1 MKRTLTYIVTIVA
14 ALGLLISCADLGE
27 IEKRI
32 NSLDSRVTALET
44 VTENLNKNIEALQ
57 KLSEAAF
64 IKSVTSN
71 ANGYTIELSNGD
83 KLEILNGTEGQGIA
97 PLLRINSEGKW
108 EVNYSGDASNTAAWQ
123 LIGSGIPAT
132 GENGATPIFGV
143 DADGYWTVRY
153 SETETPV
160 RVKDA
165 NGSDVK
171 AVSEGSGDSFFQ
183 SVEYDES
190 NNVLNVT
197 VAGGKAL
204 SVPVIKDLSF
214 IIKGADNKPVT
225 DIVTLS
231 RGENKIYTVEAKG
244 IADASIITRP
254 DGWNASLSMESGM
267 TSGQLEIIA
276 PPATKSGEVIADSR
290 TDISILVLSTKGFA
304 FMAKLKVQLD
314 GATIYEPTASID
326 ENVTATEST
335 LTFIVNTLHTDGYYY
350 KAVKHEGET
359 VPETPSTA
367 DLRNGTKETQPT
379 LTISGLDK
387 NSTYTLFVLPVNG
400 ETNGE
405 IKSMTAK
412 TSYGEI
418 TDYYDAY
425 LAGLDIVIAGETY
438 NKTTHPEAVLIEA
451 NSGDVELTAYNENN
465 LISSGGLYFL
475 RSNGSN
481 KFTVAAG
488 TGQAVP
494 KELIFISCSKDQ
506 KETIQI
512 GPGQYFSLRGE
523 SFILK
528 NIILDMSQR
537 NNYAFNMTTAS
548 EQMKN
553 LHIEG
558 CKLIYGTSTSQA
570 LLSVGSSTYTNSI
583 TAGITSIRIIDTDI
597 QLPNSATFRLFTFVT
612 PADYSI
618 DLSKFEEITLRNNLI
633 FSSRNNGVNFQIFNY
648 SEGATVPE
656 ADAITNVNLTNNTFY
671 NVDGR
676 NVFMKFVKLKSI
688 KIENNLFYRG
698 SIDQNLSVY
707 RLFGTAKNAESII
720 AENNYIETTSSKF
733 ARYNYNATEN
743 NDITNVTGIFSVANA
758 DTGTFTPIEAYK
770 SYGAQR

>member
-32 NSLDSRVTALET
+32 DSLDSRVTALET

-197 VAGGKAL
+197 VTGGKAL
-204 SVPVIKDLSF
+204 SVPVIKDISF
-214 IIKGADNKPVT
+214 VIKGADNKPVT

-314 GATIYEPTASID
+314 GETIYEPTASID

-359 VPETPSTA
+359 APETPSTA
-367 DLRNGTKETQPT
+367 DLRNGTKETQPS

-400 ETNGE
+400 DSNGE
-405 IKSMTAK
+405 IKSITAK
-412 TSYGEI
+412 TEYGEI
-418 TDYYDAY
+418 TDYYQAY
-425 LAGLDIVIAGETY
+425 NDGLDIIIAGETY
-438 NKTTHPEAVLIEA
+438 NKEKNGEAILLIADVENKDLRASIHQKKGIFFLEENDGAYFGTPSITQIKNEVILIGRYTDKKVTVKPGVCMNLVSDKLIMKNIIFDMVNLSSSGNNGYAFNNA
-451 NSGDVELTAYNENN
+451 NSTGHFSKLHFEDCEFIHVQKPIFYASSATYGINSIRVLNSSIQLVATVNTPLFNAYKGTVLEQYIEFIFNNNIVYNENAFPIQIFSYDN
-465 LISSGGLYFL
+465 NITQTA
-475 RSNGSN
+475 
-481 KFTVAAG
+481 TVW
-488 TGQAVP
+488 TGQ
-494 KELIFISCSKDQ
+494 FC
-506 KETIQI
+506 
-512 GPGQYFSLRGE
+512 
-523 SFILK
+523 
-528 NIILDMSQR
+528 M
-537 NNYAFNMTTAS
+537 
-548 EQMKN
+548 
-553 LHIEG
+553 
-558 CKLIYGTSTSQA
+558 C
-570 LLSVGSSTYTNSI
+570 
-583 TAGITSIRIIDTDI
+583 
-597 QLPNSATFRLFTFVT
+597 
-612 PADYSI
+612 
-618 DLSKFEEITLRNNLI
+618 
-633 FSSRNNGVNFQIFNY
+633 
-648 SEGATVPE
+648 
-656 ADAITNVNLTNNTFY
+656 NNTFY
-671 NVDGR
+671 NVPGGNGYLKAYQLSELNVSKNIFWAAPEYTSTGSYVFILYSAEQTGENINITDNIAYGMANNR
-676 NVFMKFVKLKSI
+676 NWDIAHSNSTYKPGTNRII
-688 KIENNLFYRG
+688 KADEDI
-698 SIDQNLSVY
+698 LSV
-707 RLFGTAKNAESII
+707 KN
-720 AENNYIETTSSKF
+720 TT
-733 ARYNYNATEN
+733 
-743 NDITNVTGIFSVANA
+743 
-758 DTGTFTPIEAYK
+758 TGTFTPIEAYK